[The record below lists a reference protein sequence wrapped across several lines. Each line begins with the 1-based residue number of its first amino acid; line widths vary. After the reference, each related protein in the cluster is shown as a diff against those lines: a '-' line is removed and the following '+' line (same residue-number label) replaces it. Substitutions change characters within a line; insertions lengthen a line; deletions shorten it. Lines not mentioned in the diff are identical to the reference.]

1 MTDAVSEVAVSLA
14 AYVNTSTPT
23 KSSSSVTYLNVPSEF
38 KVTVPWDTLSTKE
51 APKVSPSISMS
62 LPNTPSV
69 STWIT
74 MLSPASNTYSSS
86 TARGASFTGETIITT
101 SILSVTLDSSF
112 AT

>member
-1 MTDAVSEVAVSLA
+1 
-14 AYVNTSTPT
+14 
-23 KSSSSVTYLNVPSEF
+23 
-38 KVTVPWDTLSTKE
+38 
-51 APKVSPSISMS
+51 MS

-74 MLSPASNTYSSS
+74 ILSPASNTYSSS